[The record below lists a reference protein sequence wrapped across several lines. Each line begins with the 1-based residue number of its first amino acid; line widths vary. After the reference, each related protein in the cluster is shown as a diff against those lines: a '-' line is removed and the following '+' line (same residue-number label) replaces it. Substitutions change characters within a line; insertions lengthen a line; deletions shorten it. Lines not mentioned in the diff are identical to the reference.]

1 MSLGIYPFLF
11 FLIALPGIIFRRF
24 YYQGEFSKQ
33 FYPKQVVISLFY
45 SFIIGVCVI
54 YLSFFLYN
62 NIITNISSL
71 SVISKE
77 KIKSFLL
84 KIFSDKSSSIDLLDY
99 LFNSSFI
106 LKFIIISAIIILISW
121 FLAIIF
127 YKIVRQL
134 KLDINIKS
142 LSFDNHWYYYFR
154 GEFLRFKNFRVK
166 YKTIDIVTADVLT
179 RIDDS
184 KVILYRGIVKQYYLN
199 QNSHNIETLILS
211 DVTKEDESGNNSK
224 QIPGNC
230 FIVPFNTVI
239 NINLKVLY
247 TVYEN
252 SRINTFIKKYKGFL
266 VLMLFLMPYFIL
278 FTSVKDFIDYPVFA
292 VILMSFILM
301 SLPIV
306 LEMVTEPSKSR
317 KERVSN
323 LLSLLI
329 LIILFIAIYYVT
341 SFVINFFK

>member
-99 LFNSSFI
+99 LFNSSFM

-179 RIDDS
+179 RVDDS

-211 DVTKEDESGNNSK
+211 DVTKEDESGKNSK

-266 VLMLFLMPYFIL
+266 VLIFFLVPYILLFTPLKQHVDYPIIAVIIFSLIFMAFPIVIEMMTDNEKKKNWWIFLIAYVINLVLFIL
-278 FTSVKDFIDYPVFA
+278 LYQ
-292 VILMSFILM
+292 VIKL
-301 SLPIV
+301 V
-306 LEMVTEPSKSR
+306 V
-317 KERVSN
+317 N
-323 LLSLLI
+323 LFS
-329 LIILFIAIYYVT
+329 
-341 SFVINFFK
+341 